1 MQHRIRS
8 GANRRSAL
16 ARGAVLA
23 TIGAAVAATTAVG
36 LNTLSLKTTAPAL
49 KNGGVPSGLSLGG
62 GSAWFVNSLGQGVVQ
77 MKALSDGT
85 PTLIAEDTSGLRLG
99 DRPVDTAF
107 DGTNLW
113 IALDGAKAIARR
125 RADGSYSRDVPVSGA
140 LKGTARHISAG
151 QQLVTPGQSASVV
164 WFTEP
169 GVDTIGRITL
179 SGDVATIKEFGPD
192 VVPALKGFTPDMIVG
207 LANGTAIA
215 TSAASPRIVRL
226 TPSADTLSVTDV
238 VWGGTTLP
246 GGLAADRNS
255 VVWFTQPTGGKV
267 WRAFPNSNQAVEAT
281 SLTGL
286 VQPGP
291 IAVDS
296 GNGIWIGDI
305 GAKAIVRA
313 NSNAQRIPGTVSS
326 ANPTEIEVEGT
337 GRSAVIWSVDGPAIS
352 RGTVARLSTAVVAVS
367 DTSLAIR
374 RGKPVKLNVNASEP
388 VNLRVSFLRGGVA
401 CGATERAANAGAGI
415 LTFGI
420 PTSCVPKGKAA
431 LKPVVYRLNL
441 RAIDLDGNVTS
452 APRVSLLV
460 RAKVAKLAA
469 SK

>member
-36 LNTLSLKTTAPAL
+36 LNTLTLKTTAPAL
-49 KNGGVPSGLSLGG
+49 KNGGLPSGLSLGG
-62 GSAWFVNSLGQGVVQ
+62 GSAWFVNSLGPGVAQ

-85 PTLIAEDTSGLRLG
+85 PTLVSEDASGVRLG
-99 DRPVDTAF
+99 DRPIDTTF
-107 DGTNLW
+107 DGANLW

-125 RADGSYSRDVPVSGA
+125 RADGSYSRDGN
-140 LKGTARHISAG
+140 LKGAARHISAG
-151 QQLVTPGQSASVV
+151 QQLVTPGQSSSVI

-169 GVDTIGRITL
+169 SVDTIGRITL
-179 SGDVATIKEFGPD
+179 SGDVATIKEYTPD
-192 VVPALKGFTPDMIVG
+192 GLRGFAPDMIVG

-215 TSAASPRIVRL
+215 TSASSPRIVRL
-226 TPSADTLSVTDV
+226 TPGANDTMNVGDV

-291 IAVDS
+291 IAVDA
-296 GNGIWIGDI
+296 GNGIWIGDL

-313 NSNAQRIPGTVSS
+313 NSNAQRVPGTVSS
-326 ANPTEIEVEGT
+326 PNPTEIEVDGT
-337 GRSAVIWSVDGPAIS
+337 GRSAVVWTIDGGQVS

-374 RGKPVKLNVNASEP
+374 RGKPVKLSVNASES
-388 VNLRVSFLRGGVA
+388 VNLRVSFLRNGVR
-401 CGATERAANAGAGI
+401 CGATERLANQGAGI

-420 PTSCVPKGKAA
+420 PASCVPKGKAA

-441 RAIDLDGNVTS
+441 RAVDLDGNVTS

-460 RAKVAKLAA
+460 RAKLVKPVA
-469 SK
+469 

>member
-8 GANRRSAL
+8 GANRRSVL

-36 LNTLSLKTTAPAL
+36 LNTLSLKSTAPAL

-62 GSAWFVNSLGQGVVQ
+62 GSAWFVYALGPGVVQ
-77 MKALSDGT
+77 MKSLSDGT

-107 DGTNLW
+107 DGSNLW

-125 RADGSYSRDVPVSGA
+125 RADGSYSRDVPTSGA
-140 LKGTARHISAG
+140 LKGSARHISTG

-169 GVDTIGRITL
+169 STDTIGRATL
-179 SGDVATIKEFGPD
+179 SGDVATVKEYSPEG
-192 VVPALKGFTPDMIVG
+192 LRGFAPDMIVG

-226 TPSADTLSVTDV
+226 TPGANDTLITSDV

-326 ANPTEIEVEGT
+326 ANPTEIEVDGT
-337 GRSAVIWSVDGPAIS
+337 GRGAVIWTIDGATVS
-352 RGTVARLSTAVVAVS
+352 RGTVARLSTAVVAVN
-367 DTSLAIR
+367 DTSLSIR
-374 RGKPVKLNVNASEP
+374 RGKPVKLSVNASEP
-388 VNLRVSFLRGGVA
+388 VNLRVSFLRNGVA
-401 CGATERAANAGAGI
+401 CGTTERAAAAGAGV
-415 LTFGI
+415 LTFGV

-431 LKPVVYRLNL
+431 KNPVTYRLNL
-441 RAIDLDGNVTS
+441 RAVDLDGNVTS
-452 APRVSLLV
+452 APRVSLV
-460 RAKVAKLAA
+460 VKARAAKQATP
-469 SK
+469 K